1 MKKTLVL
8 MMVLSLGFVSCA
20 RDEAADSNLTA
31 GMTKKFIKPGET
43 TQTEVLEIFGPPNLV
58 TSKSGKEVWTYDR
71 ISQEVTSSQGYLTI
85 ILAGY
90 SKNKRSSSSRSVM
103 LMIYFNKRETV
114 SDYKL
119 HVAKY

>member
-1 MKKTLVL
+1 MKKTLAL

-20 RDEAADSNLTA
+20 RDDAADSNLTA

-90 SKNKRSSSSRSVM
+90 SKNKRRSSSRSVM